1 MLKFFTNIFTS
12 IKKESIVNYTSK
24 EIEILIQ
31 QLNKL
36 LDLKNDNGIAIS
48 FQGSWGIGKTYFWNY
63 YIEHSQSKTKFVN
76 ISLFGINS
84 LDDIKK
90 QIVLKIYDR
99 NKINKFLEN
108 NPIVSKFIES
118 KWGIDVSLIAS
129 NFKKDD
135 FKNIV
140 VCFDDF
146 ERISSNLSLSEILGF
161 ISELKEQHNCKI
173 VLINN
178 NDMLKIQDELNHKKH
193 IRKNKD
199 GKLIERFFTTQTNNQ
214 EIFDKYIEKIIDV
227 RLKYEPHLKDNIKFL
242 KEKNSDK
249 SYIDWELLEKL
260 FSTIED
266 DNKKLNIRLMKQVIM
281 KLELLTEVLNLK
293 NIDLRLKN
301 GILVEIFKGIIND
314 KIDLTYINIEIK
326 TPYTLKKS
334 FEKIIEK
341 HSVDLEF
348 FKNEIEKFNA
358 DILQDEAKS
367 TLYQNIQTTYFK
379 YLYDLEYDNQS
390 FVQDFYKLL
399 NTPDIDVI
407 QLVGLSSFEFYIKD
421 FLKKLDT
428 EQSKY
433 EHFFI
438 EKAKIYIKNNISS
451 LENLDMFTKQGVDRV
466 LEDYQELQD
475 YYTALKTEAIDKK
488 TNSRDDVKKVIQK
501 ILSDNGWNK
510 QVEEILSNI
519 DNKHHEEWMIND
531 KEYFEL
537 IFKFIDWIKGFS
549 GNKPFGEIYENIIVT
564 YIELSKNEKYTHKMK
579 FILDRF
585 PPTSLVIYKIFLK
598 INREERYAMLRDTAR
613 EWASQNS
620 KKYIEDG
627 FRPIYEFHSGF
638 AYYLTN
644 VKPDSYYKT
653 IEIAMKVYF
662 SDSTS
667 SGPNFF
673 E

>member
-1 MLKFFTNIFTS
+1 LKPIQNNKFVYHFNNKGKIDFTNFKYILQVYYKEYGFSDIVSNKETS
-12 IKKESIVNYTSK
+12 FMLQKDSYPYAYIHAKLNDNSITLEVFNAPEFNDEKYENGFKNMSEGNYTSK
-24 EIEILIQ
+24 EIKILIE
-31 QLNKL
+31 QLDSL
-36 LDLKNDNGIAIS
+36 LNLEKEEGIVIS
-48 FQGSWGIGKTYFWNY
+48 FQGSWGIGKTFFWNY
-63 YIEHSQSKTKFVN
+63 YITHKLDKTKFVN
-76 ISLFGINS
+76 ISLFGVNS
-84 LDDIKK
+84 LEDIKK
-90 QIVLKIYDR
+90 QIVLKIYDS
-99 NKINKFLEN
+99 NKISNFIKN
-108 NPIVSKFIES
+108 NPIIGKVIES
-118 KWGIDVSLIAS
+118 KWGVDASLIAS
-129 NFKKDD
+129 NFEKDD

-161 ISELKEQHNCKI
+161 ISELKEQHDCKV

-178 NDMLKIQDELNHKKH
+178 NDMLKTQDELNHKKH
-193 IRKNKD
+193 IRKDKD
-199 GKLIERFFTTQTNNQ
+199 GKLVERFFTTQTNNQ
-214 EIFDKYIEKIIDV
+214 EIFDKYTEKIIDV

-266 DNKKLNIRLMKQVIM
+266 DNKRLNIRLMKQVIM

-293 NIDLRLKN
+293 NINLKLKN
-301 GILVEIFKGIIND
+301 GILVEIFKGIVDD
-314 KIDLTYINIEIK
+314 KITLTHLNIEFR
-326 TPYTLKKS
+326 TPYTLKDS

-433 EHFFI
+433 ENFFI

-451 LENLDMFTKQGVDRV
+451 LGNLDMFTKQGVDRV

-488 TNSRDDVKKVIQK
+488 TNSKDEIKELINKL
-501 ILSDNGWNK
+501 LSDKGWSK
-510 QVEEILSNI
+510 QTEELLLKI
-519 DNKHHEEWMIND
+519 DTKVHKQWMID
-531 KEYFEL
+531 DRKYFEL
-537 IFKFIDWIKGFS
+537 IFNFVDWMKGFS
-549 GNKPFGEIYENIIVT
+549 GDKPFSETYKNIMSIYL
-564 YIELSKNEKYTHKMK
+564 ELSKEEKYKHKMK
-579 FILDRF
+579 FIIERF
-585 PPTSLVIYKIFLK
+585 GLISNESLEKNI
-598 INREERYAMLRDTAR
+598 
-613 EWASQNS
+613 
-620 KKYIEDG
+620 
-627 FRPIYEFHSGF
+627 
-638 AYYLTN
+638 
-644 VKPDSYYKT
+644 
-653 IEIAMKVYF
+653 
-662 SDSTS
+662 
-667 SGPNFF
+667 
-673 E
+673 